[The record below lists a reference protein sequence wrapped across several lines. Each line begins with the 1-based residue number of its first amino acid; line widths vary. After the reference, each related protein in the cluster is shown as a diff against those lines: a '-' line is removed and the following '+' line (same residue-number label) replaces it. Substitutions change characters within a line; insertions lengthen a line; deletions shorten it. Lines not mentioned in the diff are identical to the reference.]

1 MPRFAANI
9 GWMFRE
15 LPFLER
21 FEAAAGAG
29 FEGVEFPTP
38 YDYPAEVIADLLGR
52 HGLTNVL
59 FNLPAGDWPAGER
72 GIAALPGRGS
82 EFRDS
87 VELAISY
94 ADALKTSRLHV
105 LSGIVPTESG
115 RAEYGE
121 VYLQNLRYAADR
133 VALHGITLLVEAIN
147 PIDMPNYLVQTQAR
161 SFELCMAAGK
171 ENVRMQLDLYH
182 TLMTGDGLAETL
194 RNYRTAYSH
203 VQIAGVPGRNEPN
216 VGEIDYPYLFDLLD
230 ELGYDG
236 WVGCEYKPLGN
247 TLDGLGWYR
256 RQSL

>member
-1 MPRFAANI
+1 
-9 GWMFRE
+9 MFRE

-21 FEAAAGAG
+21 FEAAAGVG

-38 YDYPAEVIADLLGR
+38 YEHPAEVIADLLDR

-59 FNLPAGDWPAGER
+59 FNFPAGDWTAGER
-72 GIAALPGRGS
+72 GIAALPGRES

-94 ADALKTSRLHV
+94 AVPLKTSRLHV
-105 LSGIVPTESG
+105 LSGIVPTEDR
-115 RAEYGE
+115 RAEYSE
-121 VYLQNLRYAADR
+121 VYLQNLRYSADR
-133 VALHGITLLVEAIN
+133 AALHDITLLVEAIN
-147 PIDMPNYLVQTQAR
+147 PIDMPNYLVQSQAA
-161 SFELCMAAGK
+161 SFDICAAAGK
-171 ENVRMQLDLYH
+171 DNVRMQLDLYH

-194 RNYRTAYSH
+194 RNYRTTFSH

-230 ELGYDG
+230 ELGYDS
-236 WVGCEYKPLGN
+236 WVGCEYKPVGN

-256 RQSL
+256 RQSR

>member
-9 GWMFRE
+9 DWLFRE
-15 LPFLER
+15 LPFLDR

-29 FEGVEFPTP
+29 FKGVEFLFP
-38 YDYPAEVIADLLGR
+38 YDHPAEVIAHLLDR

-59 FNLPAGDWPAGER
+59 FNFPAGDWPAGER
-72 GIAALPGRGS
+72 GIAALPGREP

-94 ADALKTSRLHV
+94 ADVLKTSRLHV
-105 LSGIVPTESG
+105 LSGIVPADG
-115 RAEYGE
+115 RRAEHRE

-147 PIDMPNYLVQTQAR
+147 PIDMPDYLVQTQTD
-161 SFELCMAAGK
+161 SFDICAAVGK

-182 TLMTGDGLAETL
+182 MQMTEGGLAKGL
-194 RNYRTAYSH
+194 RRFHTAYSH

-216 VGEIDYPYLFDLLD
+216 VGEINYPYLFSLLD
-230 ELGYDG
+230 ELEYDG
-236 WVGCEYKPLGN
+236 WIGCEYQPLGN
-247 TLDGLGWYR
+247 AVDGLGWYR
-256 RQSL
+256 SRFT